1 METLGDILGF
11 GASVASG
18 GLFGLIGSGLG
29 VVAKYFQT
37 RADREWEEKKIEL
50 DMRLFDK
57 QMESRKLET
66 EMEIA
71 VASSEGAWAGLRG
84 SVSADKA
91 LAAHTGPL
99 INGIKSLFRPFLTT
113 ALKLGESKASA
124 DISVNL
130 KKSIR
135 ANVKIAAEHVDLD
148 KWLALPTDTGKPALT
163 NPMKNITVGKSA
175 KQQAGSI
182 SRGSGKK
189 TAKSK
194 ASAKSDPAGI
204 NTVINLSVQSV
215 TFKQGLIHKTRLSA
229 EISGGE

>member
-113 ALKLGESKASA
+113 ALVGLSFAVIFMMSHSITGAT
-124 DISVNL
+124 DNL
-130 KKSIR
+130 LTLFNEAEIKDLLRYMIYSLFFATTTAITWWFGDR
-135 ANVKIAAEHVDLD
+135 AFA
-148 KWLALPTDTGKPALT
+148 PPG
-163 NPMKNITVGKSA
+163 MKN
-175 KQQAGSI
+175 
-182 SRGSGKK
+182 R
-189 TAKSK
+189 
-194 ASAKSDPAGI
+194 
-204 NTVINLSVQSV
+204 
-215 TFKQGLIHKTRLSA
+215 
-229 EISGGE
+229 